1 MLDFRHSPAAVSPH
15 HYLLLPISPLPG
27 RGRDLHGE
35 PGAVLQEVLRFHHHY
50 LVVVSRRDGGTEAQ
64 LKEERGRPLFL
75 SVGCHALQLN
85 IKKKKIHHPF
95 TFNLSSV
102 FVYLLMCYFWMIR
115 VFLCS
120 YGRYC
125 GLLAFI
131 AFYLTFATLY
141 PFTPACLSFPFSR
154 LDGTNGG
161 GVEGWSPA
169 ESKAPVVGRCCG
181 GGERL
186 KKKAR

>member
-1 MLDFRHSPAAVSPH
+1 MSPP
-15 HYLLLPISPLPG
+15 PPPPPPSPLPG
-27 RGRDLHGE
+27 RSRDLHGE

-50 LVVVSRRDGGTEAQ
+50 LVVVSGRDGGTEAQ
-64 LKEERGRPLFL
+64 LKEEGGASPL
-75 SVGCHALQLN
+75 SVGGVPRSAAKYL
-85 IKKKKIHHPF
+85 KKKIHHPF

-131 AFYLTFATLY
+131 AFYLTSTFY
-141 PFTPACLSFPFSR
+141 PFTPTCLSFPFPR
-154 LDGTNGG
+154 LDGTLGG
-161 GVEGWSPA
+161 RGEGA
-169 ESKAPVVGRCCG
+169 ESAAPVVSRCGCG
-181 GGERL
+181 GEEE
-186 KKKAR
+186 KKKRAEPVAVT